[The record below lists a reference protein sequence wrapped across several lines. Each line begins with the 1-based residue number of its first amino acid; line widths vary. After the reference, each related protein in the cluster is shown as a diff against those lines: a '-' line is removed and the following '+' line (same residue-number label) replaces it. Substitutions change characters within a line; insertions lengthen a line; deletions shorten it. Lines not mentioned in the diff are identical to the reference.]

1 MGRGENAGRNNKNFE
16 TMKIVNLSLDKSI
29 LDKNSKTARRIVEY
43 GNLADR
49 YIIVVPDKDY
59 KEIRLSEKVF
69 VYGSGGGNKIF
80 QLINVYRVAKKLL
93 KQKKFD
99 LITVQDQYY
108 LALVGR
114 ILAKKFKI
122 GLELQIHGF
131 EKYSG
136 LRKIIADFAIPRA
149 SAIKCVSQRLKRQLM
164 RDFGVKEEKITVAP
178 IYSESIKF
186 IKSKVYKVD
195 SENNK
200 FIFLTVGRL
209 VPVKNVGLQIR
220 ATAKLVESEK
230 SKVESKKI
238 ELWIV
243 GDGPEKSNLKSKI
256 SKLKLENNVK
266 LLGWQNDTDKF
277 YSQADVF
284 LLTSDYE
291 GWGMV
296 AVEAANYGLPIIM
309 TNVGC
314 AGELIENEKS
324 GLVVPVNNQIK
335 LEEAMVRIIKDDS
348 LRKKLAE
355 GALSAI
361 KNLPSKEETLALYK
375 QSWEKAMKNK
385 PNR

>member
-1 MGRGENAGRNNKNFE
+1 
-16 TMKIVNLSLDKSI
+16 MKILNLSLDKSI
-29 LDKNSKTARRIVEY
+29 LDKNSKTSRRVVEY
-43 GNLADR
+43 GDWADS
-49 YIIVVPDKDY
+49 YIVVVPDKDY

-69 VYGSGGGNKIF
+69 VYGSGGNNKIF

-93 KQKKFD
+93 KRGGFD

-136 LRKIIADFAIPRA
+136 LRKIIADFAILRA
-149 SAIKCVSQRLKRQLM
+149 SAIRCVSQRLKRQLV
-164 RDFGVKEEKITVAP
+164 RDFGVREEKITVAP

-186 IKSKVYKVD
+186 IKSKVHKVD
-195 SENNK
+195 NEDNN

-209 VPVKNVGLQIR
+209 VPVKNISLQIR
-220 ATAKLVESEK
+220 AMAKLVESEK

-256 SKLKLENNVK
+256 SNLKLENNVK
-266 LLGWQNDTDKF
+266 LLGWQNNLEEF
-277 YSQADVF
+277 YSQADAF

-291 GWGMV
+291 GWGMAV
-296 AVEAANYGLPIIM
+296 VEAASYGLPIIM
-309 TNVGC
+309 TDVGC
-314 AGELIENEKS
+314 AGGVIENEKS
-324 GLVVPVNNQIK
+324 GLVVPVNNQVE
-335 LEEAMVRIIKDDS
+335 LEEAMIRIIKDDS

-361 KNLPSKEETLALYK
+361 KKLPNKEETLALYK
-375 QSWEKAMKNK
+375 QSWEKAIKNK

>member
-1 MGRGENAGRNNKNFE
+1 
-16 TMKIVNLSLDKSI
+16 MKILNLSLDKSI
-29 LDKNSKTARRIVEY
+29 LDKNSKAARRIIEY
-43 GNLADR
+43 GDLTDS

-80 QLINVYRVAKKLL
+80 QLINVYRTAKKLL
-93 KQKKFD
+93 RQEKFD
-99 LITVQDQYY
+99 LVTVQDQYY

-149 SAIKCVSQRLKRQLM
+149 SAIRCVSQRLKRQLTNY
-164 RDFGVKEEKITVAP
+164 FGVREEKITVAP
-178 IYSESIKF
+178 IFAKTQFPTRLPDGQVSNF
-186 IKSKVYKVD
+186 QFPNKSQNKNQ
-195 SENNK
+195 ENK

-209 VPVKNVGLQIR
+209 VAVKNINLQIR
-220 ATAKLVESEK
+220 AVAEVAKK
-230 SKVESKKI
+230 YPNI
-238 ELWIV
+238 ELRIV
-243 GDGPEKSNLKSKI
+243 GDGPERK
-256 SKLKLENNVK
+256 KLELKIKNYKLQNYVK
-266 LLGWQNDTDKF
+266 FFGWQNNLEEF
-277 YSQADVF
+277 YSQANAF
-284 LLTSDYE
+284 LLTSDSE

-296 AVEAANYGLPIIM
+296 VVEAVNYGLPVIM
-309 TNVGC
+309 TDVGC

-324 GLVVPVNNQIK
+324 GLVVPVSNQIK
-335 LEEAMVRIIKDDS
+335 LEKAMIRIINDDN

-361 KNLPSKEETLALYK
+361 KNLPNKEETMALYK

>member
-1 MGRGENAGRNNKNFE
+1 
-16 TMKIVNLSLDKSI
+16 MKILNLSLDKSI
-29 LDKNSKTARRIVEY
+29 LDRNSKAARRIIEY
-43 GNLADR
+43 GNLADS
-49 YIIVVPDKDY
+49 YIVVVPDKDC

-80 QLINVYRVAKKLL
+80 QLLNVYRVAKKLL
-93 KQKKFD
+93 KQEKFD
-99 LITVQDQYY
+99 VITIQDQYY
-108 LALVGR
+108 LALMGLF
-114 ILAKKFKI
+114 LAKKFKI

-136 LRKIIADFAIPRA
+136 LRKIIADFAISRA
-149 SAIKCVSQRLKRQLM
+149 NAIKCVSQRLKRQLI

-186 IKSKVYKVD
+186 IKSKVHKVD
-195 SENNK
+195 NEDNN

-209 VPVKNVGLQIR
+209 VPVKNIGLQIR
-220 ATAKLVESEK
+220 AMAKVVESEK
-230 SKVESKKI
+230 FKVESRKI

-266 LLGWQNDTDKF
+266 MLGWQNDTDKF
-277 YSQADVF
+277 YSQADAF

-296 AVEAANYGLPIIM
+296 VVEAANYGLPIIM
-309 TNVGC
+309 TDVGC

-324 GLVVPVNNQIK
+324 GLVVPVNNQVK
-335 LEEAMVRIIKDDS
+335 LEEAMIRIINDYN
-348 LRKKLAE
+348 LRKNLAE
-355 GALSAI
+355 GALLAI
-361 KNLPSKEETLALYK
+361 KNLPSKEETLSLYK
-375 QSWEKAMKNK
+375 QSWEKAIVY
-385 PNR
+385 

>member
-1 MGRGENAGRNNKNFE
+1 MNIININVDNSVF
-16 TMKIVNLSLDKSI
+16 
-29 LDKNSKTARRIVEY
+29 DKNSNHFKRLVDY
-43 GNLADR
+43 SYLADSLT
-49 YIIVVPDKDY
+49 IIVPYGK
-59 KEIRLSEKVF
+59 KEILNYSDRLLIF
-69 VYGSGGGNKIF
+69 GTGGRCKFFRFFNLYI
-80 QLINVYRVAKKLL
+80 LAKKIIS
-93 KQKKFD
+93 KREYD
-99 LITVQDQYY
+99 IISVQDQYY

-149 SAIKCVSQRLKRQLM
+149 SAIRCVSQRLKRQLV
-164 RDFGVKEEKITVAP
+164 RDFGVREEKITVAP
-178 IYSESIKF
+178 IYSESVKF
-186 IKSKVYKVD
+186 VKSKVYKVGNKD
-195 SENNK
+195 NN

-209 VPVKNVGLQIR
+209 VAIKNISLQIR
-220 ATAKLVESEK
+220 AMAKLVESEK

-243 GDGPEKSNLKSKI
+243 GDGPEKSNLKYQI

-266 LLGWQNDTDKF
+266 LLGWQNNPEEF
-277 YSQADVF
+277 YSQADAF
-284 LLTSDYE
+284 LLTSNYE

-296 AVEAANYGLPIIM
+296 AVEAANYGLPVIM
-309 TNVGC
+309 TDVGC

-324 GLVVPVNNQIK
+324 GLIVPVNNQVE
-335 LEEAMVRIIKDDS
+335 LEEAMVRIINNDS

-355 GALSAI
+355 GAFSAI
-361 KNLPSKEETLALYK
+361 KKLPSKEETLALYK

>member
-1 MGRGENAGRNNKNFE
+1 
-16 TMKIVNLSLDKSI
+16 MKILNLSLDKSI
-29 LDKNSKTARRIVEY
+29 LDKNSKAATRIVEY
-43 GNLADR
+43 GDLADS
-49 YIIVVPDKDY
+49 YIVVVPDKDY

-69 VYGSGGGNKIF
+69 VYGSGGNNKIF
-80 QLINVYRVAKKLL
+80 QLINVYRTAKKLL
-93 KQKKFD
+93 RHGKFD
-99 LITVQDQYY
+99 VITVQDQYY

-149 SAIKCVSQRLKRQLM
+149 NAVRCVSQRLKKQISKE
-164 RDFGVKEEKITVAP
+164 FGVVEEKITVAP
-178 IYSESIKF
+178 IYSESVKF
-186 IKSKVYKVD
+186 IKSKVHKVD
-195 SENNK
+195 NENNK
-200 FIFLTVGRL
+200 FVFLTVGRL
-209 VPVKNVGLQIR
+209 VAVKNIGLQIR
-220 ATAKLVESEK
+220 AMAEAV
-230 SKVESKKI
+230 KKYPNA
-238 ELWIV
+238 ELIIV
-243 GDGPEKSNLKSKI
+243 GDGPERKKLELKIKNLKLQNYI
-256 SKLKLENNVK
+256 K
-266 LLGWQNDTDKF
+266 LLGWQNNPDEF
-277 YSQADVF
+277 YSQADAF

-355 GALSAI
+355 GALSAV
-361 KNLPSKEETLALYK
+361 KKLPSKEETLALYK
-375 QSWEKAMKNK
+375 QSWEKARQNK
-385 PNR
+385 

>member
-1 MGRGENAGRNNKNFE
+1 
-16 TMKIVNLSLDKSI
+16 MKILNLSLDKSI
-29 LDKNSKTARRIVEY
+29 LDKNSKTSTRVVEY

-69 VYGSGGGNKIF
+69 VYGSGGNNKIF
-80 QLINVYRVAKKLL
+80 QLINVYRTAKKLL
-93 KQKKFD
+93 KSEKFD
-99 LITVQDQYY
+99 VITVQDQYY

-149 SAIKCVSQRLKRQLM
+149 SAIRCVSQRLKRQLV
-164 RDFGVKEEKITVAP
+164 RDFVVKEEKITVAP
-178 IYSESIKF
+178 ICSNLKSQISNL
-186 IKSKVYKVD
+186 KSK
-195 SENNK
+195 K
-200 FIFLTVGRL
+200 FKNDKFVFLTVGRL
-209 VPVKNVGLQIR
+209 VAVKNISLQIR
-220 ATAKLVESEK
+220 AMAEV
-230 SKVESKKI
+230 VKKYPNV

-243 GDGPEKSNLKSKI
+243 GDGLERKKLELKIKNLKLQNHIKF
-256 SKLKLENNVK
+256 
-266 LLGWQNDTDKF
+266 LGWQNDTDKF

-309 TNVGC
+309 TDVGC

-324 GLVVPVNNQIK
+324 GLVIQVNNQVK
-335 LEEAMVRIIKDDS
+335 LEEAMIRIINDDN

-355 GALSAI
+355 GAFSAT
-361 KNLPSKEETLALYK
+361 KKLPSKEETLALYK
-375 QSWEKAMKNK
+375 QSWEKAIKNK
-385 PNR
+385 GFDD

>member
-1 MGRGENAGRNNKNFE
+1 
-16 TMKIVNLSLDKSI
+16 MKILNLSLDKSI
-29 LDKNSKTARRIVEY
+29 LDKNSKTSRRIVEY
-43 GNLADR
+43 GDLADS
-49 YIIVVPDKDY
+49 YIVVVPGKDY

-69 VYGSGGGNKIF
+69 VYGSGGNNKIF
-80 QLINVYRVAKKLL
+80 QLINVYRTAKKLL
-93 KQKKFD
+93 RHGKFD

-108 LALVGR
+108 LALIGR

-149 SAIKCVSQRLKRQLM
+149 NTIRCVSQRLKRQLM
-164 RDFGVKEEKITVAP
+164 RDFGVREEKITVAP

-186 IKSKVYKVD
+186 IKPACRTGRSKVHKVD
-195 SENNK
+195 NEDNN

-209 VPVKNVGLQIR
+209 VAVKNIGLQIK
-220 ATAKLVESEK
+220 AMAKLVEGEK

-243 GDGPEKSNLKSKI
+243 GDGTERKKLELKIKNLKLQNYI
-256 SKLKLENNVK
+256 K
-266 LLGWQNDTDKF
+266 LLGWQNNPEEF
-277 YSQADVF
+277 YSQADAF

-296 AVEAANYGLPIIM
+296 AVEAANYGLPVIM
-309 TNVGC
+309 TDVGC

-324 GLVVPVNNQIK
+324 GLIVPVNNQIK

-355 GALSAI
+355 GALSAT
-361 KNLPSKEETLALYK
+361 KKLPNKEETLALYK
-375 QSWEKAMKNK
+375 QSWEKAIKNK